1 MSAEPRS
8 DENLDRWKD
17 WMIKEYEGRMIAEG
31 HSLGFGAM
39 NITLSITEIIELAKV
54 GSKFLRNKRKA
65 MDRVIAEK
73 FREMA
78 DSIDP
83 QQPAAKEDPHD

>member
-8 DENLDRWKD
+8 DENLDGWKN
-17 WMIKEYEGRMIAEG
+17 WMIKEFEDRMIADG

-39 NITLSITEIIELAKV
+39 NITLSITEIVELAKV

-65 MDRVIAEK
+65 MNKVIADK
-73 FREMA
+73 FRQMA
-78 DSIDP
+78 NSIDP
-83 QQPAAKEDPHD
+83 QPKGEA